1 MVNNNSG
8 EDKFMIIKIAGA
20 LIIFTAAAIFAI
32 IQFTGTSGSVS
43 TGGAFVAGEAFKQNS
58 ESSST
63 TKKPK
68 MRTASNAM
76 NKRDSIELFEKTNE
90 SYFQAQRKQ
99 AEAEEAERKARL
111 MGKKTANAEENA
123 SEQKTS
129 KTAKKKKTRT
139 ETVIPRMKLDKDNN
153 GNGGAAEQGQLPAGM
168 DMSSLQGL
176 QGANGQP
183 DQEQINKLIQ
193 NATKNAGKK

>member
-1 MVNNNSG
+1 MINNSG

-43 TGGAFVAGEAFKQNS
+43 TGGAFVSGEAFKQNS

-176 QGANGQP
+176 HGANGQP

-193 NATKNAGKK
+193 NATQNAGKK